1 MLTAYGIAAVI
12 ALLAES
18 DRPERTATILILLL
32 IVMVLDRLAML
43 YARRILVGPT
53 IIVLQVLGAVLAVLQ
68 VGLSI
73 QLILAGLRTLGVI
86 PG

>member
-1 MLTAYGIAAVI
+1 VLTAYGIAAVI

-32 IVMVLDRLAML
+32 IVMVLDLLAML

-73 QLILAGLRTLGVI
+73 QLILAGLRTLGVS

>member
-32 IVMVLDRLAML
+32 IVMVLDLLAML

-68 VGLSI
+68 VGLSV
-73 QLILAGLRTLGVI
+73 QLILEGLRLLGVI
-86 PG
+86 AR

>member
-1 MLTAYGIAAVI
+1 VLTAYGIAAVI